1 MLNAE
6 DISLYWSVFKGLKP
20 HDIMALAKLA
30 HTKKL
35 KAGEV
40 YIQQGSTSQRLAYIR
55 SGLIRTY
62 SLKENGDDITLML
75 RWEDQFVA
83 SVDSVI
89 FGNPSRFIY
98 QALEDTVLME
108 VDYLKAKPLI
118 DKSPE
123 LSVSSNSFIMHML
136 GQAMERVEEFVLLS
150 PEERYLK
157 LIQEKPGINNRVPDK
172 YLATMLGITPVSLSR
187 IRKRIA
193 SQHKH

>member
-1 MLNAE
+1 MLNTE
-6 DISLYWSVFKGLKP
+6 DIHLYSSVFKALKP
-20 HDIMALAKLA
+20 YDMVELARLA

-35 KAGEV
+35 KAGEI
-40 YIQQGSTSQRLAYIR
+40 YIREGSVSQRLAYIK
-55 SGLIRTY
+55 SGLIRAY
-62 SLKENGDDITLML
+62 CLKQNGDDVTLML
-75 RWEDQFVA
+75 RWENQLVA

-89 FGNPSRFIY
+89 LGKPSRFIY

-108 VDYLKAKPLI
+108 VDYQKVKPLI

-123 LSVSSNSFIMHML
+123 LAVSSNSFIMHML
-136 GQAMERVEEFVLLS
+136 GQAMDRLEGFVLLS

-157 LIQEKPGINNRVPDK
+157 LVNEKPNINNRVPDK

-193 SQHKH
+193 SLHKR

>member
-6 DISLYWSVFKGLKP
+6 DIHLYWPVFKGLKP
-20 HDIMALAKLA
+20 QDVMELAKLA

-35 KAGEV
+35 KPGEV
-40 YIQQGSTSQRLAYIR
+40 YIQQGSASQRLAYIK

-62 SLKENGDDITLML
+62 SLKENGDDVTLML

-89 FGNPSRFIY
+89 LGKPSRFIY

-108 VDYLKAKPLI
+108 VDYHKAKPII
-118 DKSPE
+118 DTSPE
-123 LSVSSNSFIMHML
+123 LSVLSNSFVMHML
-136 GQAMERVEEFVLLS
+136 GQAMDRVEGFVLLS
-150 PEERYLK
+150 PGERYLK
-157 LIQEKPGINNRVPDK
+157 LIHEKPGINNRVPDK

-193 SQHKH
+193 LQHKR